1 MEIVINYESE
11 DASLLSKRQR
21 KKLAAGAKIKYYEK
35 TEYVFFEEILCF
47 SSKIFSYGYLF
58 GTEDSTA

>member
-35 TEYVFFEEILCF
+35 TEYVFFE
-47 SSKIFSYGYLF
+47 GYV
-58 GTEDSTA
+58 SIVS